1 MPLLMTMISCLMLL
15 LPLVEGAPVSSRVP
29 SSIYCMDAILP
40 SPSSTVSFQPY
51 EPGAPSGNISISWI
65 DVYKF
70 MHQGILLL
78 DAKYQLMED
87 DFLKITGSSPLVKLN
102 DSNSFPYILLDYSLK
117 YNKQEDA
124 IELHDR
130 TSVMLAHFSHFVCPG
145 SGSESLGFSD
155 LPHTDQLYCSDHA
168 TFSVSGGVGELVLSG
183 GVQYVVGYN
192 EVNKVIKLAFAFGRF
207 AFSLRRVD
215 NVTLNL
221 VPDLVPTETI
231 ILKTPTTE
239 EERAKCK
246 VY

>member
-1 MPLLMTMISCLMLL
+1 MPLPMTVAPYLILSI
-15 LPLVEGAPVSSRVP
+15 PLVQGGGVSSRVP

-40 SPSSTVSFQPY
+40 SPSSTVSFQPH
-51 EPGAPSGNISISWI
+51 EPGTPSGSIFIAVI

-70 MHQGILLL
+70 MYQGRLFL
-78 DAKYQLMED
+78 DANYQLMED

-102 DSNSFPYILLDYSLK
+102 DSNSFPYLLLDYNLK

-124 IELHDR
+124 IELYDR
-130 TSVMLAHFSHFVCPG
+130 TSVMLAHFSYILCPFFG
-145 SGSESLGFSD
+145 GESFASSD
-155 LPHTDQLYCSDHA
+155 LPFTDQLYCSDDA

-183 GVQYVVGYN
+183 GVQYIVGYN
-192 EVNKVIKLAFAFGRF
+192 EVNKVIELPFAFGRF

-221 VPDLVPTETI
+221 VPDLVPTENIT
-231 ILKTPTTE
+231 LKTPTTE